1 MPEDNADIIRKA
13 VEHFNRTGEAALQY
27 YAPDVVFAGR
37 PDLGDSLTVHGH
49 DGLQRAFASFRNV
62 WAGGIHLD
70 VSEVIGSGDA
80 HVVVLRVHVR
90 GGKSGVE
97 LRFQEGWAVWLHGG
111 KLTRIE
117 QYGTKDEALEAAG
130 LSA

>member
-1 MPEDNADIIRKA
+1 
-13 VEHFNRTGEAALQY
+13 
-27 YAPDVVFAGR
+27 
-37 PDLGDSLTVHGH
+37 
-49 DGLQRAFASFRNV
+49 
-62 WAGGIHLD
+62 
-70 VSEVIGSGDA
+70 VIGSGDVHA
-80 HVVVLRVHVR
+80 VVLRVHVR

-117 QYGTKDEALEAAG
+117 QYGTKDEALDAAG